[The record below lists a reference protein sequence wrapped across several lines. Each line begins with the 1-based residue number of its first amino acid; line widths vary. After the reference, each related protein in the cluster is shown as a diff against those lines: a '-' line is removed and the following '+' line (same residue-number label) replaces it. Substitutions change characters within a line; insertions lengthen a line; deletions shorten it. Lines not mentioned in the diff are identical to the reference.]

1 MSKKQ
6 WGTATWY
13 LFHTL
18 AEKLKPEY
26 DNPVEVKNLYSIIKK
41 ICLNLPCPD
50 CTQHATK
57 ILASANEKYFTSSK
71 EIFKTFLFQFHNKVN
86 KSLGT
91 KEMSNDELNAIYSRA
106 VTSKIINNFIYVMN
120 IKSSDLKIT
129 LMKTQNKDVYM
140 STLVD
145 YLNKNIYKFN
155 Y

>member
-57 ILASANEKYFTSSK
+57 ILASANENYFTSSK
-71 EIFKTFLFQFHNKVN
+71 EIFKTFLFQFHKF
-86 KSLGT
+86 
-91 KEMSNDELNAIYSRA
+91 EMFL
-106 VTSKIINNFIYVMN
+106 
-120 IKSSDLKIT
+120 
-129 LMKTQNKDVYM
+129 
-140 STLVD
+140 
-145 YLNKNIYKFN
+145 
-155 Y
+155 